1 MWTILGVDMR
11 KNNTNTHCSVM
22 YPLTVAI
29 LQGSSQL
36 PGQLTFVNIAMQ
48 IRDRI

>member
-1 MWTILGVDMR
+1 MD
-11 KNNTNTHCSVM
+11 
-22 YPLTVAI
+22 PLAVAV

-36 PGQLTFVNIAMQ
+36 PGQLTFVNVAMQ